1 MAWIRGCYLCAI
13 LVLVIQGCR
22 SHETIVEGLGQN
34 EANVVLVAL
43 REENI
48 NARKEGKENRKGTSY
63 NILVEKSQA
72 KDALRILVHQQ
83 LPKVNRPGFRE
94 VYPPGSSQ
102 LIPTKSDEQARLIM
116 AQEGE
121 LEALLKII
129 PHVIDARVAI
139 ALEQNVEL
147 GKMLAPKSAAVALT
161 YQAKD
166 DEDFIPIS
174 ADEIARLVSAAVGS
188 LEKSQVMVVIKSL
201 KPLSKIDTQTAIES
215 GTISKK
221 LLWSLLSLL
230 MLALLIALYAFFR
243 APIASFLARRPG
255 TT

>member
-1 MAWIRGCYLCAI
+1 MPALLAFFLRSINTMAWIRGCYLCAI

-63 NILVEKSQA
+63 NILVEKNQA

-102 LIPTKSDEQARLIM
+102 LQAIGSRHLKKRSW
-116 AQEGE
+116 QV
-121 LEALLKII
+121 LL
-129 PHVIDARVAI
+129 
-139 ALEQNVEL
+139 N
-147 GKMLAPKSAAVALT
+147 
-161 YQAKD
+161 
-166 DEDFIPIS
+166 IS
-174 ADEIARLVSAAVGS
+174 
-188 LEKSQVMVVIKSL
+188 
-201 KPLSKIDTQTAIES
+201 
-215 GTISKK
+215 
-221 LLWSLLSLL
+221 
-230 MLALLIALYAFFR
+230 F
-243 APIASFLARRPG
+243 
-255 TT
+255 